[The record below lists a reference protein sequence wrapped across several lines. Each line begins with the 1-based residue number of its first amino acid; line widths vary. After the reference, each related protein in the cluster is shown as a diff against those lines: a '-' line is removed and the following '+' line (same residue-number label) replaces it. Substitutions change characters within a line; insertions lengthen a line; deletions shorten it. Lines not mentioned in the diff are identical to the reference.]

1 MADNQTGRKLWQMLP
16 GLQTIFT
23 FLLGAFTWRVFS
35 YFRRVWRQPHLT
47 TVGRTNKPDPANPL
61 ADQARY
67 VAANDVRGAIE
78 ERFLPNGER
87 KQVLCAGWR
96 NFREP
101 WARDFGF
108 ASFGLVELQ
117 EIRALRETLELFLLT
132 QTDDGQFPVK
142 VHSTNIIDRYLHSLL
157 GRQQPI
163 FKPLRP
169 KYQTAH
175 NTISLDGN
183 ALLVIAALNYL
194 RRVEDET
201 FAHTHWEALK
211 RALRWLE
218 MQALE
223 VDGLLHQGA
232 YTDWADS
239 VRRTGCIH
247 YTNVLY
253 WKALHEFARDA
264 EKYGYEEDNLYF
276 AEKADTLKD
285 AINDHFWD
293 QTQGF
298 FITSK
303 QFSHVLSSSGNLLA
317 VAWGLATPQQSQR
330 ILDVMESFGMADPVP
345 TQVTNRDYDK
355 EYVAIENRLA
365 GIPHYHSSAAW
376 LWLGAWHVLA
386 LVRVNRLQEAGML
399 LERMR
404 LLIVRDNIVHEVYD
418 QTGRPLSTFWYT
430 SEAPLTWSA
439 SLFLH
444 ADAMY
449 ERAMRE
455 AA

>member
-1 MADNQTGRKLWQMLP
+1 MTNNQSDRKLWP
-16 GLQTIFT
+16 GITTVIAF
-23 FLLGAFTWRVFS
+23 FLGAFSYRV
-35 YFRRVWRQPHLT
+35 YTYVRRLWGQPRLT
-47 TVGRTNKPDPANPL
+47 AVGRAITPDPNAPL
-61 ADQARY
+61 ADQARHI
-67 VAANDVRGAIE
+67 AADNVRSAIE
-78 ERFLPNGER
+78 ERYLPNGER

-108 ASFGLVELQ
+108 ASFGLVEIQ
-117 EIRALRETLELFLLT
+117 ETRALRETLELFLLT
-132 QTDDGQFPVK
+132 QTDSGQFPVK
-142 VHSTNIIDRYLHSLL
+142 VHSTNVIDRYMHSLL
-157 GRQQPI
+157 DRQQPI
-163 FKPLRP
+163 YKPLRP
-169 KYQTAH
+169 KYLTAH
-175 NTISLDGN
+175 NTVSLDGN

-194 RRVEDET
+194 RRVEDEQ
-201 FAHTHWEALK
+201 FAQTHWEALK

-223 VDGLLHQGA
+223 EDGLLHQGP

-239 VRRTGCIH
+239 VRRTGVIH

-253 WKALHEFARDA
+253 WKALHEFAKDA
-264 EKYGYEEDNLYF
+264 EKYGYEVDGLAF
-276 AEKADTLKD
+276 SQKADRLQA
-285 AINDHFWD
+285 AINAHFW
-293 QTQGF
+293 QESAGF
-298 FITSK
+298 YITSEE
-303 QFSHVLSSSGNLLA
+303 FADTLSSSGNLLA
-317 VAWGLATPQQSQR
+317 VAWGLAKPEQAHR
-330 ILDVMESFGMADPVP
+330 ILDVMQEMGMADPVP
-345 TQVTNRDYDK
+345 TQVTNREYDK
-355 EYVAIENRLA
+355 SFVAIENRLA

-376 LWLGAWHVLA
+376 LWLGAWHVVA
-386 LVRVNRLQEAGML
+386 LLRVNRLHEAGML

-404 LLIVRDNIVHEVYD
+404 LLIVRDKVVHEVYD

-439 SLFLH
+439 SLFLY